1 MATWLKKAITKEE
14 RDDDQKQIRE
24 TVEKLLID
32 VDKRGDEAVREL
44 SKRFDNW
51 APEEFLLS
59 KDEVKACVDRLD
71 KQTIDDIL
79 FAQKQIRNFAK
90 IQRDSMED
98 VEVETLTGVILGHKN
113 IPMNRVGSYVP
124 GGKFP
129 MVASAHMSVVTAKVA
144 GVNEIITCAPPYQGK
159 PSDAIVAAQ
168 HLGGADDI
176 FVIGGV
182 QAVAAMAIGTES
194 IKAVDMLVG
203 PGNAF
208 VAEAKRQ
215 LFGRVGID
223 LFAGPTETLVIA
235 DHSVDGEICATDL
248 LGQAEHGPTSPAVL
262 LTNSIE
268 IAENTI
274 IEVEKQLKDL
284 PTRDTAGPA
293 WENYGQVIVAD
304 SYDEMLELADK
315 FAFEHVQVMTERDD
329 WFLKNM
335 SNYGALFLG
344 PRTNVSYGDKVIGTN
359 HTLPTL
365 KAARYTGGLW
375 VGKFLKTCTYQK
387 IMTDEASVKV
397 GEYCSRLCKLEGFA
411 GHQEQADIRVRRY
424 GGEGA

>member
-90 IQRDSMED
+90 IQRDSMID
-98 VEVETLTGVILGHKN
+98 VEEETLTGVILGHKN

-344 PRTNVSYGDKVIGTN
+344 ARTNVSYGDKVIGTN

-424 GGEGA
+424 GGE